1 MLILVLFFIFDPMKV
16 RHATYVEQ
24 DMLHKLK
31 YIAWFERINIQDSY
45 ATAIDNYIK
54 QFEKTH
60 GQITPEQLKAAKIV
74 E

>member
-1 MLILVLFFIFDPMKV
+1 MLIFVLLFIFGPMKV

-54 QFEKTH
+54 QFEKAH
-60 GQITPEQLKAAKIV
+60 GKITPEQLKEARIA